1 MLRDEALLSEEMES
15 QALLWVSHI
24 RVNCLSFLCRG
35 RERRRERRR
44 EGEEEEMEKS
54 TSFRLPSF

>member
-24 RVNCLSFLCRG
+24 RVNCLSFLCRS
-35 RERRRERRR
+35 RERRR
-44 EGEEEEMEKS
+44 EGEEEEMEL
-54 TSFRLPSF
+54 FRLPSL

>member
-35 RERRRERRR
+35 RERRRE
-44 EGEEEEMEKS
+44 GEEEEMEKS
-54 TSFRLPSF
+54 TLFCLPSF